1 MSTEETEL
9 IDRLVR
15 LVRRAIDAEY
25 VEVAIS
31 GEVLAQSSI
40 AESPLGESLI
50 RDEHLSWMPRFG
62 PADELTLRPEL
73 SGSVVVV
80 PITGPSAEQ
89 GALLAYSA
97 VEGEFD
103 EQTLDRLKDG
113 VVLVECYLD
122 QFVERIR
129 LDQVT
134 DVLRQNQDDL
144 HATQAKLELSNNELE
159 QFAYIAAHELV
170 APLRSVAVYAEVL
183 DMSSGDLDDA
193 QLQSCAREIRD
204 GVALMDRQV
213 QHLLELSS
221 TQEQAADPV
230 PVNLS
235 EVVDAAVESLRDHID
250 EVGATIEVQQLPTV
264 RGRWVLLQS
273 VFVNLV
279 SNALKYRDQ
288 SQPLTIAIESDTTG
302 DGHSIRVIDNGP
314 GIDQEDRERIFRLF
328 ERASTTAP
336 GSGIGLGLSRRIIE
350 AFAGTLTYQDSDA
363 GGACFVLTFPIAPYE
378 EAEGR
383 ARAS

>member
-1 MSTEETEL
+1 M
-9 IDRLVR
+9 
-15 LVRRAIDAEY
+15 
-25 VEVAIS
+25 
-31 GEVLAQSSI
+31 
-40 AESPLGESLI
+40 
-50 RDEHLSWMPRFG
+50 
-62 PADELTLRPEL
+62 
-73 SGSVVVV
+73 
-80 PITGPSAEQ
+80 
-89 GALLAYSA
+89 
-97 VEGEFD
+97 
-103 EQTLDRLKDG
+103 
-113 VVLVECYLD
+113 
-122 QFVERIR
+122 
-129 LDQVT
+129 
-134 DVLRQNQDDL
+134 RQNQDDL
-144 HATQAKLELSNNELE
+144 HATQAKLELSNSELE

-288 SQPLTIAIESDTTG
+288 SQPLTIAIESETTS

-378 EAEGR
+378 EADGR
-383 ARAS
+383 VRAS